1 MRASLCVSLIL
12 IVGCASPVA
21 SQDVRSRFLET
32 CRSELIAANPQ
43 GAAWADQECGDRWTA
58 AMRSNPVADALL
70 LLFKE
75 EAAPARTA
83 AEVRARSTPVNWSGP
98 QGRLGPFVASVD
110 DPDLAL
116 NLAWQAQGE
125 PSPFDVPS
133 ALRVRGAQLTRIG
146 CYGFGFGEQ
155 THVYRVDLAGHAP
168 FALTVYSREA
178 PTASAFSS
186 YSVSARADRVIP
198 TLAQLQADPDVEWR
212 PDCG

>member
-58 AMRSNPVADALL
+58 AMRSNRVADALL

-75 EAAPARTA
+75 ETAPARTA

>member
-75 EAAPARTA
+75 ETAPARTA

-98 QGRLGPFVASVD
+98 QGRLGPFVASVEAS
-110 DPDLAL
+110 DLAL

-178 PTASAFSS
+178 PTASAFST
-186 YSVSARADRVIP
+186 YSVSARADRIIP
-198 TLAQLQADPDVEWR
+198 TLVQLQADPDVEWR
-212 PDCG
+212 ADCS